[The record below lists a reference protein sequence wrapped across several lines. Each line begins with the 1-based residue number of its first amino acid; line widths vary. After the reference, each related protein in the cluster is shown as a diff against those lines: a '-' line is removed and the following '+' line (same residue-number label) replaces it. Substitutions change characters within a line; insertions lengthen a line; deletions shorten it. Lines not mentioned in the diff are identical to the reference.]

1 MLFTSRS
8 TPTVFV
14 EKESSLQ
21 QAVMALLGWILVVPF
36 LMPGTDTT
44 LLVMSNGGNQTTA
57 QHGMRSTSWSEH
69 FAVWSLRF
77 MRRYH
82 WNCAVFCRTRR
93 IVFPFDLPFAN

>member
-57 QHGMRSTSWSEH
+57 QHGDEKHQLVRALCGVVTSVHEKIPLELCS
-69 FAVWSLRF
+69 VL
-77 MRRYH
+77 
-82 WNCAVFCRTRR
+82 
-93 IVFPFDLPFAN
+93 